1 MYLTVRCVCLVYHM
15 DAYKQ
20 SDQDERQTE
29 MQDALHDVLKYLVLH
44 SMWLQ
49 QPFCICDYV
58 HIS

>member
-1 MYLTVRCVCLVYHM
+1 MRCARLVQHM

-29 MQDALHDVLKYLVLH
+29 MQDALHDALKYLVLH